1 MPLRAPPRK
10 LYPRQLPRNPP
21 ITSSPTPSPQ
31 SDVLSRACVRRLVA
45 KQSRLGFESIST
57 AIVQGTRII
66 ITAIWSIDKSEFDAR
81 IQANSTTLADLNSR
95 MAAATKNS
103 VCSMDVMAAFVRLG
117 GQVQYAYRTLDHPG
131 RPEGAFAT
139 PEILQRLTK
148 NARS

>member
-1 MPLRAPPRK
+1 MRRFLLIVVFGAALGCDTRAAAQGGSECFSKFTNFNVCEKAREAQAGLAATLPMK
-10 LYPRQLPRNPP
+10 LNAN
-21 ITSSPTPSPQ
+21 IT
-31 SDVLSRACVRRLVA
+31 
-45 KQSRLGFESIST
+45 IST

-117 GQVQYAYRTLDHPG
+117 GQVQYAYRTLDHP
-131 RPEGAFAT
+131 RPPGGGLCHA
-139 PEILQRLTK
+139 
-148 NARS
+148 